1 MSQHVFDQ
9 SSTIATGS
17 NPNAVGKQRQTPWKA
32 AWILHSPWSP
42 CHLLS
47 CRPRDFSELT
57 MLATTLRVAKQWCPP
72 HIAASPNWR
81 TGIAADHKVG
91 SGFMGWDCEG
101 WKHHGFLRPL
111 ALMQIFPRIWNCI
124 LMNFIVLV
132 TLTQIGTTK
141 CERMQNCQIQCSQ
154 CDAVLVGRI
163 RLLLLWGL
171 STRPVRGSK
180 MRDAVRCACRGVLIA
195 SESSPLTFMD
205 YFMDYTWPHYMSSN
219 SGQMGWATH
228 FSNSLCVFTSLQV
241 FPWAVFDFGYF
252 TAAY

>member
-17 NPNAVGKQRQTPWKA
+17 NPNAIGKQRQTPRKA

-72 HIAASPNWR
+72 HIAASPTWQ

-101 WKHHGFLRPL
+101 WKHHGFSRPL
-111 ALMQIFPRIWNCI
+111 ALMQIFPRIWNGI
-124 LMNFIVLV
+124 FMNFIVLV

-141 CERMQNCQIQCSQ
+141 CERQIQCSQ
-154 CDAVLVGRI
+154 CDAALVGRI

-180 MRDAVRCACRGVLIA
+180 MRDAVRCACRWVLIA

-205 YFMDYTWPHYMSSN
+205 YFMDYTTCPQTLGTGH
-219 SGQMGWATH
+219 MGWATH
-228 FSNSLCVFTSLQV
+228 LPNSLCAFTSLQV
-241 FPWAVFDFGYF
+241 FPRAVFDFGYF